1 MFDHQLATDQVT
13 PAQAARSG
21 STRDRICKRALDLTL
36 GSLAL
41 ALVLPL
47 MLVVAVGIRVLSG
60 PPVLLRQTRV
70 GRRGETFELLK
81 FRTMRA
87 DASDGLH
94 RAYVRNWI
102 AGKPAAGKDGN
113 SEVFKL
119 QDDSRITPIG
129 KWLRRFSLDELPQLF
144 NVLRG
149 DMSLVGPRP
158 ALPYEVELY
167 TDRHRRRL
175 ETLPGIT
182 GLWQVSGRNRLGFEQ
197 MVKLDLEYL
206 ERWSLGR
213 DLWILART
221 AAAVLSGGGH

>member
-1 MFDHQLATDQVT
+1 MAL
-13 PAQAARSG
+13 AARTGGISRQG
-21 STRDRICKRALDLTL
+21 LMLKRALDLTL
-36 GSLAL
+36 GSFAL
-41 ALVLPL
+41 VLVLPL
-47 MLVVAVGIRVLSG
+47 MLLVALGIRASSG

-87 DASDGLH
+87 DASDSLH
-94 RAYVRNWI
+94 RAYVRQWI
-102 AGKPAAGKDGN
+102 AGKPAAATDGGA
-113 SEVFKL
+113 EVFKL

-149 DMSLVGPRP
+149 EMSLVGPRP

-167 TDRHRRRL
+167 HERHHRRL

-197 MVKLDLEYL
+197 MVKLDIEYL
-206 ERWSLGR
+206 ERWSLGQ
-213 DLWILART
+213 DLRILART
-221 AAAVLSGGGH
+221 VTAVLSGGGH